1 MKKFK
6 LFAILAVC
14 FAALSFTSC
23 NSDSDNS
30 GLQVPSETEARA
42 MLSKIGGAH
51 SAGMLF
57 VGDTNNKIEKDS
69 VGSLICRVNVS
80 DSTYTVEDFPVSKFS
95 RYIKDEN
102 LKKAMEALPNQ
113 TLKGKL
119 YPYQYAS
126 SLFCTQL
133 ENITFKTADG
143 KDAILAFYGGLSNYS
158 LAGYAQNKNFAIYIT
173 PGGIYIDKQLKN
185 DALYTGT
192 SSYYGGSVPYI
203 CILQFPVST
212 SGTGL

>member
-23 NSDSDNS
+23 NSDSGNS
-30 GLQVPSETEARA
+30 GIQLPSSTEAQA

-51 SAGMLF
+51 MAGMLF
-57 VGDTNNKIEKDS
+57 PGDTNNKIDKDS
-69 VGSLICRVNVS
+69 VGQLVCRVNVS
-80 DSTYTVEDFPVSKFS
+80 DSTYSVADFPVSKFA
-95 RYIKDEN
+95 RYVKDES
-102 LKKAMEALPNQ
+102 LKKAIEALPNQ

-143 KDAILAFYGGLSNYS
+143 QDAAFVFYGGLTNYS
-158 LAGYAQNKNFAIYIT
+158 LAGYAKNKNFAIYLT
-173 PGGIYIDKQLKN
+173 PGGIYVNKNLKN
-185 DALYTGT
+185 DALYTST

-203 CILQFPVST
+203 CILQFPVS
-212 SGTGL
+212 STGL